1 MDRFF
6 RYCPNCGFDTFKTA
20 EEAEKDADGCVDH
33 YRDFRPGD
41 TVILREIEPDPLEHY
56 TGRACDF
63 RIGYVTD
70 FSQMPG
76 FVVFSLLP
84 YEGQEGDLAR

>member
-1 MDRFF
+1 MQHHELKIRREFFNAVLDGAKTFEIRKNDR
-6 RYCPNCGFDTFKTA
+6 GFQ
-20 EEAEKDADGCVDH
+20 
-33 YRDFRPGD
+33 PGD
-41 TVILREIEPDPLEHY
+41 TVKLREIVPDPLEHY

-84 YEGQEGDLAR
+84 YEWRDGDLTR